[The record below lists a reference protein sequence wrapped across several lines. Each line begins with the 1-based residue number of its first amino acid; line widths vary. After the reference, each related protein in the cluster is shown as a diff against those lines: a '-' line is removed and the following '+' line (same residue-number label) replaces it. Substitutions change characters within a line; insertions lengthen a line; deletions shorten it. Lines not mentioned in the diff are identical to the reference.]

1 MKKIITFIKECVAEL
16 KKVTWPSK
24 DDVVS
29 QTIVV
34 LVALAFFSILLAA
47 MDIIGLQIIVKII
60 TLGS

>member
-1 MKKIITFIKECVAEL
+1 MKKIITFIQECVAEL

-34 LVALAFFSILLAA
+34 LASLAFFSVLLTT
-47 MDIIGLQIIVKII
+47 MDF
-60 TLGS
+60 

>member
-1 MKKIITFIKECVAEL
+1 MKKIIAFIQECAAEL

-34 LVALAFFSILLAA
+34 LASLAFFSLLLTL
-47 MDIIGLQIIVKII
+47 MDFLGNQFIVKII
-60 TLGS
+60 TLGA

>member
-1 MKKIITFIKECVAEL
+1 MKKIITFIQECVAEL

-34 LVALAFFSILLAA
+34 LASLAFFSILLTT
-47 MDIIGLQIIVKII
+47 MDFIGLQFIVKII